1 MKNENLFLY
10 DEKHINN
17 KHCVLMP
24 NTLKEPIERYG
35 LSKRARRKTLFSKIG
50 VVGCGKDGSVIATIA
65 ASHGI
70 EVIFLEPSEE
80 QIANAFKR
88 IEEKLDAKILHW
100 GLTQNEKRS
109 ILGRVIGTT
118 KYEDFAECDFVIEAI
133 RYDNMTG
140 ERRIAERKEVFKK
153 LEEVISPS
161 AIIAS
166 NVTTVIVSDLAS
178 ELQHKE
184 RCIGLHFLSNMPN
197 SQLIEIVCGLETSNE
212 AYEKVCK
219 FAKLI
224 NHQYVSVVESA
235 GLVSMRLFLIQLNE
249 ACSMLMEG
257 IATAQDI
264 DKIMTVGYGHL
275 QGVFRT
281 ADQMGIEKIVKL
293 MENLYEEYGHVK
305 YKASPV
311 LLRMYRAKHFGVS
324 MKKGF
329 YEYDD
334 NGNVIK

>member
-1 MKNENLFLY
+1 MSS
-10 DEKHINN
+10 IA
-17 KHCVLMP
+17 
-24 NTLKEPIERYG
+24 KEPIERYG
-35 LSKRARRKTLFSKIG
+35 LSKRARRKTLFSRIG

-65 ASHGI
+65 ASHGM

-80 QIANAFKR
+80 QIANAFNR
-88 IEEKLDAKILHW
+88 IEDKLDAKILHW
-100 GLTQNEKRS
+100 GLTQSEKRT
-109 ILGRVIGTT
+109 ILSRITGTT
-118 KYEDFAECDFVIEAI
+118 EYKDFTSCDFVIEAI

-153 LEEVISPS
+153 LEKVLSPQ

-178 ELQHKE
+178 ELNHKE

-197 SQLIEIVCGLETSNE
+197 SQLIEIVSGLETSTQT
-212 AYEKVCK
+212 YDKVCT

-224 NHQYVSVVESA
+224 NHAYVPVEESA
-235 GLVSMRLFLIQLNE
+235 GLVSIRLFLIQLNE
-249 ACSMLMEG
+249 ACSILMEG
-257 IATAQDI
+257 IATVADV
-264 DKIMTVGYGHL
+264 DRIMTVGFGHL
-275 QGVFRT
+275 QGVFKT

-293 MENLYEEYGHVK
+293 MENLYEEYGHTK
-305 YKASPV
+305 YKPSPV

-324 MKKGF
+324 KKKGF

-334 NGNVIK
+334 EGNVIK